1 MKTGYNEQCPCKRET
16 CPHRGW
22 CAECIKQH
30 RNTPPEDMCDLIW
43 LIHGLGLVN
52 GKKPES
58 STLKSKKER
67 RNKSI
72 CLEILEPFAAKKAA
86 GLCRLLFSNCIKT
99 VGRGFD
105 WNFTS

>member
-30 RNTPPEDMCDLIW
+30 RNTPPEDIVACQRE
-43 LIHGLGLVN
+43 
-52 GKKPES
+52 KPES